1 MNPYRGEVALTLN
14 GETQVMRLTLGA
26 LAELEAVLETGS
38 LLELVERFESGKF
51 LATDL
56 VALLLAGLRA
66 GGMDIDRA
74 RLNSAQIEGGAVA
87 AAQAGALLLK
97 RAFTLPDAEI

>member
-1 MNPYRGEVALTLN
+1 MNPHRGEVSLTIN

-26 LAELEAVLETGS
+26 LAELETDLKTGS
-38 LLELVERFESGKF
+38 LLELVERFETGKF
-51 LATDL
+51 SAGDL

-66 GGMDIDRA
+66 GGIDIDRA
-74 RLNSAQIEGGAVA
+74 GLNSAQIDGGAVA

-97 RAFTLPDAEI
+97 RAFTLPDAV